1 MEIMKA
7 VLGLEDGQYVTG
19 DGFGVEGEC
28 SGELVFNTLMT
39 GYMEALSDPSY
50 AGQILMFTFPTI
62 GNYGVDAQ
70 NMQSQGTKVLGA
82 VCRVDLRCP
91 SMRNPPIREY
101 FEQKKL
107 LGMCGV
113 DTRSLTIRTRVHGYD
128 ACCARCRQRRW

>member
-7 VLGLEDGQYVTG
+7 VLGLEDGQIVEG

-62 GNYGVDAQ
+62 GNYGADVQ
-70 NMQSQGTKVLGA
+70 NMQSQSIKALG
-82 VCRVDLRCP
+82 CGLPRDL
-91 SMRNPPIREY
+91 
-101 FEQKKL
+101 
-107 LGMCGV
+107 
-113 DTRSLTIRTRVHGYD
+113 
-128 ACCARCRQRRW
+128 